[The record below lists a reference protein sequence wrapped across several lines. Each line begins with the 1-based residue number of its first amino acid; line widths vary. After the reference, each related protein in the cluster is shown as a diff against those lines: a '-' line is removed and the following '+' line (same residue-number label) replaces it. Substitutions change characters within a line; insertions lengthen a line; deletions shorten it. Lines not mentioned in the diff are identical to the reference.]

1 MKNAIFIV
9 LSTLFAISVQA
20 QTLTSYKCDFESAA
34 EMQNWTLN
42 AGPKGAT
49 SINKWMRGSDV
60 SFGLSGQNGF
70 YVSADSA
77 TSGYDGTNGGF
88 IVAYRP
94 MTLQAGTYT
103 LMFDWILQGQSA
115 DGIYVGWVDAA
126 TNTNSNW
133 SKTSVGVPNWLPGH
147 AVKQGGSSHWQTY
160 STTFTASGNP
170 GKIIVVFYYSKAN
183 PITPG
188 PAIDNIEIFQGGC
201 VAPSGVR
208 YDGNTV
214 SLGWNG
220 NTAAW
225 YDVLVFNGQTGGS
238 TSYTHV
244 TSNNCSL
251 SQLSEEGMY
260 YFYVRANCDSVCH
273 STWSYT
279 SKFVWIKGARCID
292 FLDLTSDNSGAAKCY
307 HTANCSFSNLYE
319 QSGQIDYGNQADN
332 SRHTI
337 HYEQGETDPR
347 TNNGLRTVPKGEIA
361 SVRLNGW
368 TSSCHASTIEYD
380 YTVQAGVSDLLILQY
395 ACVLENPSHLEP
407 EQPRFKLDILQNN
420 VVIDPCAQCDFK
432 AGFGGAASW
441 HHVNPG
447 SYDQVDWCDWQTVTV
462 SLRNYIG
469 ATLKIRL
476 TAYDCTQSGHY
487 GYAYFTLNCAAG
499 DLQGISCGDYALDHF
514 QAPEGFNYRW
524 YKETNPSVILSDSS
538 VLQVSKTDTC
548 TYMVDLISKANPQ
561 CYYSLVANPNPRG
574 PKAKSTFQKFS
585 KNCENKAVF
594 TNESFVARTNRQ
606 TGRTVKDTTETIS
619 SVRWI
624 FGDGTPDDST
634 SMLAPVTHYY
644 PATGGVFH
652 AMLIVGMSGDVCED
666 TLRMDMQFPNILAAD
681 TDPEVLRS
689 CDSTYTDTK
698 GRIWTAPSDGSYI
711 VDTLAESINRY
722 GCTAPN
728 YRHVYLNTTFDTLYT
743 ARICDG
749 GSYLW
754 AADGKQHK
762 NDKVVYETTDYEF
775 VHTLKT
781 VQGCDSVMRLKLTV
795 DPSLD
800 VDFDADTFYVCPDS
814 GKLYIGYD
822 LKRGIVEDVVVYM
835 DAAAQAQGFNPSYKF
850 GVGEPISI
858 KLPTKIVP
866 NNYNASI
873 DFSSEL
879 CPSDPKPV
887 IVQLMYP
894 SSVLVQKNGGAEGGF
909 ISLLNADYNGGY
921 SFGLYQ
927 WFRNG
932 VPVTGGTS
940 SYLAVDQEDEGSEFY
955 LMLVREGEVI
965 PFFTCPIIYGKPTG
979 LDEIIAGENA
989 SQKVWY
995 DGSVYIYSHG
1005 QWYNQLGQRVNNPI
1019 R

>member
-1 MKNAIFIV
+1 MMLAMVVLLRAQSVTSFKCGFENAAD
-9 LSTLFAISVQA
+9 LQG
-20 QTLTSYKCDFESAA
+20 
-34 EMQNWTLN
+34 WTLN
-42 AGPKGAT
+42 AGPRGGT
-49 SINKWMRGSDV
+49 SINKWMIGSDV
-60 SFGLSGQNGF
+60 SFGLNSQKSL
-70 YVSADSA
+70 YVSTDTTISN
-77 TSGYDGTNGGF
+77 YDGTYAGF
-88 IVAYRP
+88 IVAYRS

-103 LMFDWILQGQSA
+103 LMFDWVLQGNTNDA
-115 DGIYVGWVDAA
+115 IYVGWVDAA

-133 SKTSVGVPNWLPGH
+133 SNAGVGVPNWLPGH
-147 AVKQGGSSHWQTY
+147 AVKSSGSVNWKSG
-160 STTFTASGNP
+160 STQFTTNGNP
-170 GKIIVVFYYSKAN
+170 GKIVIVFYYTKGT

-188 PAIDNIEIFQGGC
+188 PAIDNIEIFQGTC
-201 VAPSGVR
+201 AAPTNVR
-208 YDGNTV
+208 YDGNTT
-214 SLGWNG
+214 SLTWNG
-220 NTAAW
+220 QANAG
-225 YDVLVFNGQTGGS
+225 YDVLVFNSQTNAS
-238 TSYTHV
+238 TSFMGV
-244 TSNNCSL
+244 TGQSQMLTSL
-251 SQLSEEGMY
+251 GDEGMY

-279 SKFVWIKGARCID
+279 SKFVWIKGSRCID
-292 FLDLTSDNSGAAKCY
+292 YLDLTPDNSGAAKCFY
-307 HTANCSFSNLYE
+307 GTTDDIKVST
-319 QSGQIDYGNQADN
+319 GQVDFGYQDEK

-337 HYEQGETDPR
+337 HYIQGETDPR
-347 TNNGLRTVPKGEIA
+347 TGGRLRTVPPGEIA
-361 SVRLNGW
+361 SVRLGGYWETTGNM
-368 TSSCHASTIEYD
+368 SSTVEYE
-380 YTVQAGVSDLLILQY
+380 YNVQAGVSDLLVLKYATILEY
-395 ACVLENPSHLEP
+395 ADYHSESE
-407 EQPRFKLDILQNN
+407 EARFKLEILRNGQVLNA
-420 VVIDPCAQCDFK
+420 CAQGDFK
-432 AGFGGAASW
+432 AGFGDTQLW
-441 HHVNPG
+441 HTYTYEGDRVMYFN
-447 SYDQVDWCDWQTVTV
+447 DWQTVTV
-462 SLRNYIG
+462 SLRQYVG
-469 ATLKIRL
+469 QTLTIRL
-476 TAYDCTQSGHY
+476 TAYSCTATIHI
-487 GYAYFTLNCAAG
+487 GYAYFTINCAAG

-514 QAPEGFNYRW
+514 QAPEGFDYRW
-524 YKETNPSVILSDSS
+524 YKETDPSVILSDSS

-548 TYMVDLISKANPQ
+548 TYMVDLISKANSQ

-574 PKAKSTFQKFS
+574 PKALSTFQKFS

-979 LDEIIAGENA
+979 LDDIEAVDTKA
-989 SQKVWY
+989 QKIFYQGQLYIWNNQTLY
-995 DGSVYIYSHG
+995 DIYGHVV
-1005 QWYNQLGQRVNNPI
+1005 RK
-1019 R
+1019 